1 MQKIL
6 KFIASLGLVATFA
19 ATAATEQYTIY
30 LDTDGVTTGQ
40 CAAAA
45 GLNGADA
52 RINITVNDSPK
63 PITAV
68 GLSLCNSSSFPPPCA
83 T

>member
-1 MQKIL
+1 MQKIF
-6 KFIASLGLVATFA
+6 KFIASLWLLMAFA

-40 CAAAA
+40 CAAA

-52 RINITVNDSPK
+52 KIDITVDDSPK
-63 PITAV
+63 AIATV
-68 GLSLCNSSSFPPPCA
+68 SLSLCNSSSFPPPPHVA
-83 T
+83 